1 MSDKTEKLLSL
12 RPLINTVPAE
22 NPVEQFQNTT
32 LRPILK
38 LQNEMLIRVFR
49 LYIIQ
54 RKNVFRQLSAADRK
68 TYVSNALTKDSKF
81 ASLLKGLII
90 GFFTEDE
97 WAKYI
102 SYEAEINR
110 RLSNLI
116 EQRLLSNLA
125 DV

>member
-1 MSDKTEKLLSL
+1 
-12 RPLINTVPAE
+12 
-22 NPVEQFQNTT
+22 
-32 LRPILK
+32 
-38 LQNEMLIRVFR
+38 MLIRVFR

-54 RKNVFRQLSAADRK
+54 RKNVFRQLNAADRK

-116 EQRLLSNLA
+116 EQRLLNNLA